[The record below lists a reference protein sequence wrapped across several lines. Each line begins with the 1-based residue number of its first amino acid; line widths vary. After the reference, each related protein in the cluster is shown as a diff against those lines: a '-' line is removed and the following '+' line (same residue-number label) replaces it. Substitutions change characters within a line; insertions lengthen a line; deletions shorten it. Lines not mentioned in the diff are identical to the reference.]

1 MFLTCEGTFG
11 IVPAT
16 MDYNGEARPG
26 DFHAGYQEIEGI
38 NLGYLQINGT
48 QMFALAQVLS
58 DLFKDIPRTTISKK
72 METLKIKSRRC
83 DLKELRTLK
92 AINSVP
98 TRAVKC
104 SLISKADLEALC
116 TSCKSLSPRR
126 RKRKRK
132 SKRREQLLLPD
143 PGELFPCPRPQLLPP
158 CRAGGCCAPAAPGRP
173 KLPPAFPKPRSAPAA
188 LLPQPFHRAFPAFE
202 KPPRGR
208 RGCGLAG
215 RGGLFAGVLAGYPR
229 DLALLHP
236 AAAHPSAQAA
246 ALAQPGRRKRG
257 PCCAKGL
264 FPAEKGPAAA
274 RKGRSSVFPGSKRQ
288 GTSAGYSSDSDSSLD
303 FGGSSPA
310 TSSDSSE
317 EEEEEE
323 EEEEGDTS
331 CSSEEGSSSE
341 SESSSLCSGDSVQS
355 TRYRQAALPRFQP
368 QPPREPLGE
377 ERPAEPPPSVGKAL
391 RPDPNLLFLSQ
402 QLWARTLR
410 ASTLESLSPGPVL
423 GSGAQPLPE
432 LYAKQE
438 ASPSSSSS
446 SSFSSSSSSPP
457 PSPSSTPGGDPQQK
471 EGGFGDAEPCAK
483 GKDLHKDAS
492 NNRASLG
499 PSDQAERQSGAL
511 AGRAPSQEPAPGS
524 APQPPAQ
531 ELAGSLGPAPPGET
545 GEPRRE
551 HFDRLI
557 RQSKLWCY
565 AKGFNLDG
573 KSLRHG
579 GRTEPCK
586 AAELK
591 SPGSKRAE
599 SPSTLSNKALKG
611 NGSERNAKRRRL
623 ARGAEA
629 ERQQSSSKG
638 RPQKT
643 QRRNAKKGNTH
654 CKRLGSAGPTPP
666 RNSFSLMGNFPCIPS
681 LVVGEDGDLCPASS
695 LGVKN
700 SWALSKTHPLW
711 SWHLGGNA
719 IPVPPSLKFRGYSL
733 EDL

>member
-1 MFLTCEGTFG
+1 MFLTCEGTLG
-11 IVPAT
+11 IVPGA
-16 MDYNGEARPG
+16 MEYRGESRPG

-83 DLKELRTLK
+83 DLRELRTLK
-92 AINSVP
+92 AIHSLP

-116 TSCKSLSPRR
+116 TSCKTLSPRR

-132 SKRREQLLLPD
+132 SKRREQLLLP
-143 PGELFPCPRPQLLPP
+143 GELFPCPRPSAPP
-158 CRAGGCCAPAAPGRP
+158 RP
-173 KLPPAFPKPRSAPAA
+173 RLPPAFPRPRPAPAP
-188 LLPQPFHRAFPAFE
+188 LLQQPFHRALPAFQ
-202 KPPRGR
+202 KPPR
-208 RGCGLAG
+208 G

-229 DLALLHP
+229 DLALLRP
-236 AAAHPSAQAA
+236 AAAHPSAHPA
-246 ALAQPGRRKRG
+246 ALVPPAPGRRRRG
-257 PCCAKGL
+257 LCCAQGL
-264 FPAEKGPAAA
+264 FPADKGSVAV
-274 RKGRSSVFPGSKRQ
+274 RKSRPNAFPGSKRQ
-288 GTSAGYSSDSDSSLD
+288 GTSAGYSSDSESSVDLA
-303 FGGSSPA
+303 GSSPA

-323 EEEEGDTS
+323 EEEAGGDTS

-368 QPPREPLGE
+368 QPPRDPLGE
-377 ERPAEPPPSVGKAL
+377 ERPAEPPPSVGKAV
-391 RPDPNLLFLSQ
+391 RPDPNLLLLSQ
-402 QLWARTLR
+402 QLWARTWR
-410 ASTLESLSPGPVL
+410 ASTLESLSPVAAL
-423 GSGAQPLPE
+423 GSGGQQQP
-432 LYAKQE
+432 YAKRE

-446 SSFSSSSSSPP
+446 SSSSPR
-457 PSPSSTPGGDPQQK
+457 SSTPGGAPQRK
-471 EGGFGDAEPCAK
+471 DGGFGGVEPCAQ
-483 GKDLHKDAS
+483 GKDLHKDAA
-492 NNRASLG
+492 NNGASLG
-499 PSDQAERQSGAL
+499 PGERAERQRTTFPL
-511 AGRAPSQEPAPGS
+511 PAPPQEPPVGS
-524 APQPPAQ
+524 APHPLTQ
-531 ELAGSLGPAPPGET
+531 EPVGTPIPAPPAE
-545 GEPRRE
+545 EPRRD

-573 KSLRHG
+573 KSLRPG
-579 GRTEPCK
+579 GRTELCK
-586 AAELK
+586 TSELK
-591 SPGSKRAE
+591 PPGSKRAE
-599 SPSTLSNKALKG
+599 SPNTLANKAWRG
-611 NGSERNAKRRRL
+611 GGWERSAKRGRL
-623 ARGAEA
+623 GRGAEA
-629 ERQQSSSKG
+629 ERQRSSAKG
-638 RPQKT
+638 RPQKAP
-643 QRRNAKKGNTH
+643 RRNAKKGNTP
-654 CKRLGSAGPTPP
+654 CKGPTPP

>member
-98 TRAVKC
+98 TRA
-104 SLISKADLEALC
+104 
-116 TSCKSLSPRR
+116 
-126 RKRKRK
+126 
-132 SKRREQLLLPD
+132 
-143 PGELFPCPRPQLLPP
+143 
-158 CRAGGCCAPAAPGRP
+158 
-173 KLPPAFPKPRSAPAA
+173 
-188 LLPQPFHRAFPAFE
+188 
-202 KPPRGR
+202 
-208 RGCGLAG
+208 
-215 RGGLFAGVLAGYPR
+215 
-229 DLALLHP
+229 
-236 AAAHPSAQAA
+236 
-246 ALAQPGRRKRG
+246 
-257 PCCAKGL
+257 
-264 FPAEKGPAAA
+264 
-274 RKGRSSVFPGSKRQ
+274 
-288 GTSAGYSSDSDSSLD
+288 
-303 FGGSSPA
+303 
-310 TSSDSSE
+310 
-317 EEEEEE
+317 
-323 EEEEGDTS
+323 
-331 CSSEEGSSSE
+331 
-341 SESSSLCSGDSVQS
+341 
-355 TRYRQAALPRFQP
+355 P

-377 ERPAEPPPSVGKAL
+377 ERPAEPAPSVGKAL
-391 RPDPNLLFLSQ
+391 RPDPDLLFLSQ

-410 ASTLESLSPGPVL
+410 ASTLESLSPVAAL
-423 GSGAQPLPE
+423 GSGIQALPE
-432 LYAKQE
+432 L
-438 ASPSSSSS
+438 
-446 SSFSSSSSSPP
+446 SSP
-457 PSPSSTPGGDPQQK
+457 GGAPQQK

-499 PSDQAERQSGAL
+499 PSDQAGRQSGAS
-511 AGRAPSQEPAPGS
+511 AGPVPAQEPAPGS

-531 ELAGSLGPAPPGET
+531 ELAGSPGQDPPGET

-681 LVVGEDGDLCPASS
+681 LVVGED
-695 LGVKN
+695 
-700 SWALSKTHPLW
+700 
-711 SWHLGGNA
+711 
-719 IPVPPSLKFRGYSL
+719 
-733 EDL
+733 

>member
-116 TSCKSLSPRR
+116 TSCKSLGPRR

-132 SKRREQLLLPD
+132 SKRREQLLLPA
-143 PGELFPCPRPQLLPP
+143 PGGLFPCPRPPLLPP
-158 CRAGGCCAPAAPGRP
+158 CRAGGCCA
-173 KLPPAFPKPRSAPAA
+173 LSAPAP
-188 LLPQPFHRAFPAFE
+188 LLPQPFHRTLPAGE
-202 KPPRGR
+202 EPPRGR
-208 RGCGLAG
+208 RSCGLAG
-215 RGGLFAGVLAGYPR
+215 RAGGLFAGVLPSCPR
-229 DLALLHP
+229 
-236 AAAHPSAQAA
+236 
-246 ALAQPGRRKRG
+246 ALARLPPTSAPPPAPPAPRKRG
-257 PCCAKGL
+257 PCCAELL
-264 FPAEKGPAAA
+264 FPAGGGPAAPG
-274 RKGRSSVFPGSKRQ
+274 KGRSAAFPGSKRQ

-323 EEEEGDTS
+323 EEEEGDSS

-355 TRYRQAALPRFQP
+355 TRYRQAALPRFPP

-377 ERPAEPPPSVGKAL
+377 ERPVEPPLPGAGKAL
-391 RPDPNLLFLSQ
+391 RPDPSLLFLSQ

-410 ASTLESLSPGPVL
+410 ASTLESLSPAPAL
-423 GSGAQPLPE
+423 GSGAQPE
-432 LYAKQE
+432 LYAKRE
-438 ASPSSSSS
+438 ASPSSSSFS
-446 SSFSSSSSSPP
+446 SISSSSSPP

-483 GKDLHKDAS
+483 GEDLHKDAS
-492 NNRASLG
+492 NNGASLG
-499 PSDQAERQSGAL
+499 PGEQAERPSGAL
-511 AGRAPSQEPAPGS
+511 PGQEPAPEP
-524 APQPPAQ
+524 APASVP
-531 ELAGSLGPAPPGET
+531 ELAGGPGPVPPGDG

-573 KSLRHG
+573 KSLRQG
-579 GRTEPCK
+579 GRPEPGR
-586 AAELK
+586 AAELPPTGCK
-591 SPGSKRAE
+591 RPGSPGAPGNRAARGSGAEGSGKRSRPARGTGGE
-599 SPSTLSNKALKG
+599 RQRGSAKGGARKAPRRNSRKG
-611 NGSERNAKRRRL
+611 NA
-623 ARGAEA
+623 
-629 ERQQSSSKG
+629 
-638 RPQKT
+638 P
-643 QRRNAKKGNTH
+643 
-654 CKRLGSAGPTPP
+654 CKRLGNAGPAPP

-695 LGVKN
+695 LGGKN

-711 SWHLGGNA
+711 SWHLGGSA
-719 IPVPPSLKFRGYSL
+719 IPVPPSLKFRGCSL

>member
-132 SKRREQLLLPD
+132 SKRREQLLLPA

-173 KLPPAFPKPRSAPAA
+173 PPPPAFPKPRSAPAA
-188 LLPQPFHRAFPAFE
+188 PLPQPFLRACPAFQ
-202 KPPRGR
+202 KPPGRGR
-208 RGCGLAG
+208 RGCGLPA
-215 RGGLFAGVLAGYPR
+215 RGGLFAGVLAAYPR
-229 DLALLHP
+229 DLALLRP
-236 AAAHPSAQAA
+236 AAAHPSAPAA
-246 ALAQPGRRKRG
+246 ALAQPGRRRRG

-264 FPAEKGPAAA
+264 FPARGGPAAA
-274 RKGRSSVFPGSKRQ
+274 RKGRAAAFPGCKRQ

-310 TSSDSSE
+310 TSSDSS

-377 ERPAEPPPSVGKAL
+377 ERPAEPPPSAGKAL
-391 RPDPNLLFLSQ
+391 RPDPSLLFLSQ

-410 ASTLESLSPGPVL
+410 ASTLESLSAAAAAGP
-423 GSGAQPLPE
+423 GAQPLPE

-446 SSFSSSSSSPP
+446 FSSSSSSSPP
-457 PSPSSTPGGDPQQK
+457 PSPSSTPGGAPQQK
-471 EGGFGDAEPCAK
+471 EGGFGGAEPCAK
-483 GKDLHKDAS
+483 GKDLHKDAW
-492 NNRASLG
+492 NNRASPG
-499 PSDQAERQSGAL
+499 PGQRAEGQGAAS
-511 AGRAPSQEPAPGS
+511 AGRALAQEPAPGS
-524 APQPPAQ
+524 APHPPAR
-531 ELAGSLGPAPPGET
+531 ERAGTPGPAPP

-573 KSLRHG
+573 KSLRPG

-586 AAELK
+586 GAELK
-591 SPGSKRAE
+591 APGSKRAE
-599 SPSTLSNKALKG
+599 SPGTLSNKALRG

-643 QRRNAKKGNTH
+643 PRRNAKKGNTH

>member
-446 SSFSSSSSSPP
+446 SSFSSSSSSPLP
-457 PSPSSTPGGDPQQK
+457 PRAAPLGGIRNK
-471 EGGFGDAEPCAK
+471 RREA
-483 GKDLHKDAS
+483 
-492 NNRASLG
+492 LG
-499 PSDQAERQSGAL
+499 TRS
-511 AGRAPSQEPAPGS
+511 PAPKGRICTKM
-524 APQPPAQ
+524 PR
-531 ELAGSLGPAPPGET
+531 T
-545 GEPRRE
+545 IEPR
-551 HFDRLI
+551 
-557 RQSKLWCY
+557 
-565 AKGFNLDG
+565 
-573 KSLRHG
+573 
-579 GRTEPCK
+579 
-586 AAELK
+586 
-591 SPGSKRAE
+591 
-599 SPSTLSNKALKG
+599 
-611 NGSERNAKRRRL
+611 
-623 ARGAEA
+623 
-629 ERQQSSSKG
+629 
-638 RPQKT
+638 
-643 QRRNAKKGNTH
+643 
-654 CKRLGSAGPTPP
+654 
-666 RNSFSLMGNFPCIPS
+666 
-681 LVVGEDGDLCPASS
+681 
-695 LGVKN
+695 
-700 SWALSKTHPLW
+700 
-711 SWHLGGNA
+711 
-719 IPVPPSLKFRGYSL
+719 
-733 EDL
+733 

>member
-16 MDYNGEARPG
+16 MDYNGEVRPG
-26 DFHAGYQEIEGI
+26 DLHAGYQEIEGI

-48 QMFALAQVLS
+48 QMFSLAQVLS

-132 SKRREQLLLPD
+132 SKRREQLLLPA
-143 PGELFPCPRPQLLPP
+143 PEGLFPCPRPQLLPP
-158 CRAGGCCAPAAPGRP
+158 CRAGGCCAPAAPALP
-173 KLPPAFPKPRSAPAA
+173 KLPPAFPRPRSALAA
-188 LLPQPFHRAFPAFE
+188 LLPQPFQHRPFPAFE
-202 KPPRGR
+202 KPHRGR
-208 RGCGLAG
+208 RGCGLAA
-215 RGGLFAGVLAGYPR
+215 RGGLFSGVLAGYPR

-236 AAAHPSAQAA
+236 TAAHPATQAA
-246 ALAQPGRRKRG
+246 VLAQPGRRKRG

-264 FPAEKGPAAA
+264 FPAKGPVVP
-274 RKGRSSVFPGSKRQ
+274 RKGRSSAFPGSKRQ
-288 GTSAGYSSDSDSSLD
+288 GTSVSYSSDSDSSLD

-310 TSSDSSE
+310 TSSDS
-317 EEEEEE
+317 EEE

-368 QPPREPLGE
+368 QSSRESLAE
-377 ERPAEPPPSVGKAL
+377 ERPAESPPSAGKAL

-410 ASTLESLSPGPVL
+410 ASTLESLSPAPAL
-423 GSGAQPLPE
+423 GSGTQPLPE
-432 LYAKQE
+432 LYAKQD
-438 ASPSSSSS
+438 ASP
-446 SSFSSSSSSPP
+446 SSFSSSP
-457 PSPSSTPGGDPQQK
+457 PSQSSTPRGILQQK

-483 GKDLHKDAS
+483 GKDLHKDVS
-492 NNRASLG
+492 NNRASLR
-499 PSDQAERQSGAL
+499 PSDQAERQSGAV
-511 AGRAPSQEPAPGS
+511 AERAPSQEPTLGS

-531 ELAGSLGPAPPGET
+531 ELAGGLGPEPPGAA

-573 KSLRHG
+573 KGLRHR
-579 GRTEPCK
+579 GRTKPCK

-591 SPGSKRAE
+591 SPASKRAE
-599 SPSTLSNKALKG
+599 SPNTLSNKALKD
-611 NGSERNAKRRRL
+611 NGSERNTKRRRL
-623 ARGAEA
+623 ARGAET
-629 ERQQSSSKG
+629 ERQQSSSKR

-643 QRRNAKKGNTH
+643 ARGGAEKGNAH
-654 CKRLGSAGPTPP
+654 SKRLGSAGPTAP
-666 RNSFSLMGNFPCIPS
+666 RNSFSLMGSFPCIPS

-695 LGVKN
+695 LGGKN

-733 EDL
+733 EEI

>member
-16 MDYNGEARPG
+16 MDYNGDAGPG
-26 DFHAGYQEIEGI
+26 HFHAGYQEIEGI

-83 DLKELRTLK
+83 DLQELRTLK

-143 PGELFPCPRPQLLPP
+143 PGELFSCPRPQLLPP
-158 CRAGGCCAPAAPGRP
+158 YRAGGCCSAPTPARP
-173 KLPPAFPKPRSAPAA
+173 KLPPGLKPRPPPAA
-188 LLPQPFHRAFPAFE
+188 LLPQPFPRGCPGLERA
-202 KPPRGR
+202 PRGR
-208 RGCGLAG
+208 RGCALPESGGLLAG
-215 RGGLFAGVLAGYPR
+215 ALGAYPR

-236 AAAHPSAQAA
+236 AAPAPHPG
-246 ALAQPGRRKRG
+246 LG
-257 PCCAKGL
+257 PRCAKGL
-264 FPAEKGPAAA
+264 FPAEKGPSGG
-274 RKGRSSVFPGSKRQ
+274 RKSRSSAFPGCKRQ

-303 FGGSSPA
+303 FGGSSAA
-310 TSSDSSE
+310 TSSDSS
-317 EEEEEE
+317 EEEEE

-368 QPPREPLGE
+368 QPPREPLGD
-377 ERPAEPPPSVGKAL
+377 ERPSEPPPGAGKAL
-391 RPDPNLLFLSQ
+391 RAEPDLLFLSQ

-410 ASTLESLSPGPVL
+410 ASTSESLNPAPTL
-423 GSGAQPLPE
+423 GSGAQPEP
-432 LYAKQE
+432 YAKQE
-438 ASPSSSSS
+438 ASPSS
-446 SSFSSSSSSPP
+446 SSSSSSPP
-457 PSPSSTPGGDPQQK
+457 PSPSSTPGGDPPQK
-471 EGGFGDAEPCAK
+471 EGGFGGAEPCAK

-499 PSDQAERQSGAL
+499 PGDRAERQSGAAAGPAASQRPPPEPPAPSPAL
-511 AGRAPSQEPAPGS
+511 AGG
-524 APQPPAQ
+524 
-531 ELAGSLGPAPPGET
+531 LGPDPPGEAA
-545 GEPRRE
+545 EPRRE

-565 AKGFNLDG
+565 AKGFNVDG

-599 SPSTLSNKALKG
+599 SPGTLSNKALRG

-695 LGVKN
+695 LGGKN

-711 SWHLGGNA
+711 RWHLGGNA